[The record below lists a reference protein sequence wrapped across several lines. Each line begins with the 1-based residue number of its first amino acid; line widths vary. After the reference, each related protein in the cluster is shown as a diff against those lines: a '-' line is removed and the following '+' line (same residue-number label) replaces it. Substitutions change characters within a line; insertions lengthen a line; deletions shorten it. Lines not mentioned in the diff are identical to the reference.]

1 MILAHRWAIGV
12 RARDTMRVQVCV
24 VTVSTRTTAAGS
36 LDSQFPLLYG
46 NRFLTDFLSK
56 KLKNK
61 IAIRPV
67 GAGCEF
73 FSVPTPDARAR
84 HSAHREKSM

>member
-1 MILAHRWAIGV
+1 MFF
-12 RARDTMRVQVCV
+12 
-24 VTVSTRTTAAGS
+24 AAKNR

-46 NRFLTDFLSK
+46 NKFSLDFLSK

-73 FSVPTPDARAR
+73 FSVPTPGARASFDFDVVIFLCCTCLR
-84 HSAHREKSM
+84 MEIIARFFV